1 PKFSN
6 LKTLC
11 VLFVSHCLYH
21 FPHKMIPKSF
31 KRKKTEAN
39 MYFTGP
45 PIYDVE
51 ARKKWPTRYLWTCKK
66 SETIKKRGSKK
77 KKGNVE
83 AISHYDKALVN
94 GVVYSLNDD
103 IYVQAKGEPNCI
115 GKIIELFEGVDGEGY
130 FRAQLFYR
138 AEDTV
143 IQDLAGEYLQEK
155 RRVFLS
161 NVEADNSLN
170 LIVSKVHIIKLPA
183 KILLENEERDI
194 PPACDFFYDTRYNLE
209 HLTFSSA
216 YNEISNVEGNDL
228 NNVVSCNKE
237 KYMLDLYSGCGAMST
252 GLCMG
257 ASLSGVNLITKWA
270 VDNNSFAC
278 ESLKLNHPETKVI
291 NESAEDFLRLLKEW
305 RRLCQKFSLTP
316 KTEPLE
322 LDSDSE
328 DDNESENN
336 VEGESGGYEMSSDEF
351 EVGEVLSICYG
362 DPKKANASAK
372 KVNPSALYFKVHW
385 KGYDNEDE
393 NTWEPYDGLRKCK
406 EKVKEFVTKG
416 FKSKLLPLP
425 GDVHIVCGGPPCQG
439 LSGFN
444 RFRNKDQPLQDEKN
458 NQVTVFMDIIDY
470 LKPKYVLME
479 NVVSLLGFAKG
490 FVGRYAVARLVN
502 KNYQARL
509 GIMAAGAYGVPQ
521 CRYRVFLWGAQPSEK
536 LPPYPLPTH
545 KMATTR
551 KESVVPKKFK
561 ELKVGY
567 NRSDLQLKTA
577 LTLGDAISD
586 LPEVTNFE
594 ERDARNYDIEPETEF
609 QKFISLPRADTLIS
623 NGEEESHLRILYD
636 HQPLQM
642 NKDDYQRACNIRKKK
657 GAYFIDLGGVVFE
670 DKTVRIDPSVERV
683 ILPSGKP
690 MVPNYAVTY
699 RDGKSKKPFGR
710 LWYDEIINTVVTRA
724 QPHNQCVLHPK
735 QNRVLSARENARL
748 QGFPDCY
755 RLYGPVDEKY
765 IQVGNAVAVPVGV
778 ALGYAYG
785 MASQR
790 LCDDKP
796 VIDYP
801 FMYPEC
807 LKRKEDS
814 DRLRIP
820 IQFMKRKL
828 RTKGRKARVWEKKK
842 TVESGKEY

>member
-1 PKFSN
+1 
-6 LKTLC
+6 
-11 VLFVSHCLYH
+11 
-21 FPHKMIPKSF
+21 MIPKSF
-31 KRKKTEAN
+31 KRKKPEAN

-51 ARKKWPTRYLWTCKK
+51 ARKKWPTRYLWTSKK

-77 KKGNVE
+77 KKGNLE

-94 GVVYSLNDD
+94 GVLYSLNDD
-103 IYVQAKGEPNCI
+103 IYVQAKGEPNRI
-115 GKIIELFEGVDGEGY
+115 AKIIELFEGLDGEGY

-155 RRVFLS
+155 QRVFLS

-183 KILLENEERDI
+183 KVLLENEERNI
-194 PPACDFFYDTRYNLE
+194 PACDFFYDTKYNLE

-216 YNEISNVEGNDL
+216 DNEISNVEGNDS
-228 NNVVSCNKE
+228 NNVGSCNKE

-278 ESLKLNHPETKVI
+278 ESLELNHPETEVI

-305 RRLCQKFSLTP
+305 RRLCQKFSLIP

-328 DDNESENN
+328 DDNESEND
-336 VEGESGGYEMSSDEF
+336 VEGESDGYEMSPDEF
-351 EVGEVLSICYG
+351 EVDEVLSICYG
-362 DPKKANASAK
+362 DPKKAKVSAK
-372 KVNPSALYFKVHW
+372 KVKPSALYFKVHW
-385 KGYDNEDE
+385 KGYKSEED
-393 NTWEPYDGLRKCK
+393 TWEPYDGLGKCK
-406 EKVKEFVTKG
+406 EKLKEFVTKG

-425 GDVHIVCGGPPCQG
+425 EDVHIVCGGPPCQG

-490 FVGRYAVARLVN
+490 FVGRYAVSRLVN

-521 CRYRVFLWGAQPSEK
+521 CRYRVFLWGAQPTEK

-551 KESVVPKKFK
+551 KESVVPRKFK
-561 ELKVGY
+561 ELKVGH

-577 LTLGDAISD
+577 LTLGDAIND

-594 ERDARNYDIEPETEF
+594 EREAINYDIEPETEF
-609 QKFISLPRADTLIS
+609 QRFISLPRVDTLIS
-623 NGEEESHLRILYD
+623 NGEDESQLRILYD

-642 NKDDYQRACNIRKKK
+642 NKDDYQRACNISKKK
-657 GAYFIDLGGVVFE
+657 GAYFTDLGGVVFE

-690 MVPNYAVTY
+690 MVPNYAITY

-778 ALGYAYG
+778 ALGYAFG

-814 DRLRIP
+814 D
-820 IQFMKRKL
+820 
-828 RTKGRKARVWEKKK
+828 
-842 TVESGKEY
+842 

>member
-1 PKFSN
+1 
-6 LKTLC
+6 
-11 VLFVSHCLYH
+11 
-21 FPHKMIPKSF
+21 M
-31 KRKKTEAN
+31 
-39 MYFTGP
+39 
-45 PIYDVE
+45 
-51 ARKKWPTRYLWTCKK
+51 
-66 SETIKKRGSKK
+66 
-77 KKGNVE
+77 
-83 AISHYDKALVN
+83 
-94 GVVYSLNDD
+94 
-103 IYVQAKGEPNCI
+103 
-115 GKIIELFEGVDGEGY
+115 
-130 FRAQLFYR
+130 
-138 AEDTV
+138 
-143 IQDLAGEYLQEK
+143 
-155 RRVFLS
+155 
-161 NVEADNSLN
+161 
-170 LIVSKVHIIKLPA
+170 
-183 KILLENEERDI
+183 
-194 PPACDFFYDTRYNLE
+194 RYNLE
-209 HLTFSSA
+209 HLTFSSVD
-216 YNEISNVEGNDL
+216 NEISNVEGNDS
-228 NNVVSCNKE
+228 NNVGSCNKE

-291 NESAEDFLRLLKEW
+291 NESAEEFLRLLKEW
-305 RRLCQKFSLTP
+305 RRLCQKFSLP

-322 LDSDSE
+322 LDSDFE

-336 VEGESGGYEMSSDEF
+336 VEGESDGYEMSPDEF
-351 EVGEVLSICYG
+351 EVDEVLSICYG
-362 DPKKANASAK
+362 DPKKANASVK
-372 KVNPSALYFKVHW
+372 KVKPSALYFKVHW
-385 KGYDNEDE
+385 KGYDSEEE

-444 RFRNKDQPLQDEKN
+444 RFRNKDKPLQDEKN

-561 ELKVGY
+561 ELKVGN

-577 LTLGDAISD
+577 LTLGDATSD

-594 ERDARNYDIEPETEF
+594 EREAINYDIEPETEF

-623 NGEEESHLRILYD
+623 NGEEESQLRILYD

-642 NKDDYQRACNIRKKK
+642 NKDDYQRACNISKKK
-657 GAYFIDLGGVVFE
+657 GAYFTDLGGVVFE

-690 MVPNYAVTY
+690 MVPNYAITY

-778 ALGYAYG
+778 ALGYAFG

-814 DRLRIP
+814 DRFKDPNSIHEEE
-820 IQFMKRKL
+820 I
-828 RTKGRKARVWEKKK
+828 ED
-842 TVESGKEY
+842 